1 MAKGGT
7 EKAWR
12 KRPSTI
18 LWMLSLGQLISWG
31 LVYYTFPLF
40 VVPMTQELGWSRSGM
55 FGALSAGLMV
65 AGLCSI
71 PVGAWIDRGHGRM
84 LMTGGSLLAAALML
98 VWSRIDSLP
107 LFYAMWIGL
116 GACQAVRALRA
127 GLRRHHPGLRAALQ
141 AGDPADDVP
150 RRPRQHLRHSLHA
163 VPDRAHRLAAEPGGA
178 GRHQRARGLDP
189 LAVHSRPA
197 GEAGADR
204 RGQAVGRRHGEE
216 EPACGGGA
224 RAGLLG
230 AGRGLRGLRARLLG
244 DELPS
249 DPAARRSRRADR
261 RGDGHH
267 RPDRAHA
274 GGGPRAADGRPAP
287 HHDHPARRRHLL
299 RLSHRH
305 GDARRR
311 ASATSMA

>member
-1 MAKGGT
+1 
-7 EKAWR
+7 
-12 KRPSTI
+12 
-18 LWMLSLGQLISWG
+18 
-31 LVYYTFPLF
+31 
-40 VVPMTQELGWSRSGM
+40 MTQELGWSRSGM

-98 VWSRIDSLP
+98 VWSRVDSLP
-107 LFYAMWIGL
+107 VFYAMWIGL
-116 GACQAVRALRA
+116 GACQAVLLYEPAFAVITRVYGPRYKQAILLMTFLG
-127 GLRRHHPGLRAALQ
+127 GLASTFGIPFTQFLIERIGW
-141 AGDPADDVP
+141 
-150 RRPRQHLRHSLHA
+150 RPSLE
-163 VPDRAHRLAAEPGGA
+163 VLAAINV
-178 GRHQRARGLDP
+178 RRGLDP
-189 LAVHSRPA
+189 LAVRSRPA

-204 RGQAVGRRHGEE
+204 RGQAAGRRHGEE
-216 EPACGGGA
+216 EPACRGDS

-244 DELPS
+244 DELPP

-267 RPDRAHA
+267 RPDRPHA
-274 GGGPRAADGRPAP
+274 GGRPRAADGGPAP

-299 RLSHRH
+299 RLSRSPW
-305 GDARRR
+305 RCWRW
-311 ASATSMA
+311 ASATSTA